1 VFPARPSWSSAVS
14 IRSPDVYPRNQRLH
28 RNYIISVFDE
38 EDNDVTPQPL
48 YQADPGSVQ
57 AKASRFFLD
66 EISGGSTSD
75 QTITSA
81 SFSMPFSR
89 SVLGSSRFS
98 SQSTIESINEEME
111 DTFPKRD
118 ILFMSCCF
126 PSDVQGKRVAV
137 KEQVTE
143 NMLNAVIDIYLSETD
158 CISLLDIP
166 STSVSVEADNADTIT
181 ERNKQ
186 YAEICKNMVGNEK
199 YVDRSIQTLN
209 DALKHKQVQS
219 DSIVMVDAGTFV
231 STWEMYDTVSGPEPD
246 ESVSDSETKKADIPE
261 AAVDSSRAAEKSVS
275 MGSTTSTG
283 SVTSSM
289 KDVEAFG
296 NSLNAEADLQLIMLS
311 ERFQQNLLATERSI
325 VGNVFQP
332 KLAAYRQLLVLDN
345 PDRSLNSE
353 AVEQKTEGSENSPAL
368 EYLWTFS
375 CELSRGRSVSSM
387 TWNKKNPDLLAV
399 GYGDSESSDQ
409 KPGLVCCWSLKNP
422 TWPERFFH
430 CDSAVTTLDFST
442 NNPSHLAVGMHNG
455 TIAIYNVQ
463 SQNNQTDVINS
474 SECPNKHMDPV
485 WQLKWTLEELSLTGE
500 DKVESL
506 YSVAADG
513 RVSKWFCACLPV
525 DVMKLKR
532 IHDEKK
538 TESVVSALTP
548 GLCFDFHPTDSN
560 IYLVG
565 TWEGLI
571 HKCSCSNSQQFME
584 TYKKHFCPVSCIAWC
599 PLSPSLFLSCSS
611 DWTIQLWKQ
620 DQFAPV
626 LGFTSTQKAV
636 CDIKWS
642 PKWATVFGVVNVG
655 QLEIWDLKSSIMDP
669 LIVESAVPPVN
680 MKCLL
685 FASHT
690 DCLVVG
696 DSVGQVT
703 VYLLKNMRIGK
714 GSQVKDKYTLE
725 TVIQS
730 FTSVIT

>member
-1 VFPARPSWSSAVS
+1 IFSTTVTWRKSTWKYSS
-14 IRSPDVYPRNQRLH
+14 
-28 RNYIISVFDE
+28 NYTLNIIYYMSE
-38 EDNDVTPQPL
+38 KDNDVTPQPL

-118 ILFMSCCF
+118 MPVNL
-126 PSDVQGKRVAV
+126 PDVQGKRVAV

-219 DSIVMVDAGTFV
+219 DSIVMVD
-231 STWEMYDTVSGPEPD
+231 
-246 ESVSDSETKKADIPE
+246 
-261 AAVDSSRAAEKSVS
+261 
-275 MGSTTSTG
+275 
-283 SVTSSM
+283 
-289 KDVEAFG
+289 
-296 NSLNAEADLQLIMLS
+296 LNERCGGVWQQFKCRGRPPVIMLS

-332 KLAAYRQLLVLDN
+332 KLAAYRQ
-345 PDRSLNSE
+345 
-353 AVEQKTEGSENSPAL
+353 KNSPAL

-409 KPGLVCCWSLKNP
+409 KPGLCCWSLKNP

-455 TIAIYNVQ
+455 TIAVYNVQ
-463 SQNNQTDVINS
+463 SQNNQTDFLIYICAVS
-474 SECPNKHMDPV
+474 VQTSTWTQV
-485 WQLKWTLEELSLTGE
+485 WQKWTLEELSLTGE

-532 IHDEKK
+532 IHDK
-538 TESVVSALTP
+538 SVVSALTP